1 MHYVE
6 ILYEEKDHD
15 DVFTFL
21 KNEFGSN
28 TGDVE
33 VLEHIQ
39 GELVRIQ
46 WEKEV
51 DPIELCTKMT
61 EELSSVI
68 IETESNNGM
77 ESTARF
83 FNGAQLW

>member
-15 DVFTFL
+15 DVFNFL
-21 KNEFGSN
+21 KGEFGQH

-33 VLEHIQ
+33 VIEHLQ

-46 WEKEV
+46 WDHTI
-51 DPIELCTKMT
+51 DPIDLATTMT
-61 EELSSVI
+61 EKLPTVI
-68 IETESNNGM
+68 IETDSNNGN
-77 ESTARF
+77 EPTARF